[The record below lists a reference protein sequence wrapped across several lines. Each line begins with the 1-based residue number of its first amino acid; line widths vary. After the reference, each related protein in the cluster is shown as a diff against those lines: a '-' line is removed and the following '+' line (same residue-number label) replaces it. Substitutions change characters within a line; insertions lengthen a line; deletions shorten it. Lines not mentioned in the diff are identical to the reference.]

1 MPKLWAMDFM
11 VYLNI
16 HLILMKT
23 GSNPANIDR
32 FRRSQSTQNRFL
44 AMELKRVLLFYIENV
59 CNMIRFDHACTP
71 F

>member
-1 MPKLWAMDFM
+1 M

-23 GSNPANIDR
+23 GSNPVDIDR

-44 AMELKRVLLFYIENV
+44 AMELKRV
-59 CNMIRFDHACTP
+59 
-71 F
+71 